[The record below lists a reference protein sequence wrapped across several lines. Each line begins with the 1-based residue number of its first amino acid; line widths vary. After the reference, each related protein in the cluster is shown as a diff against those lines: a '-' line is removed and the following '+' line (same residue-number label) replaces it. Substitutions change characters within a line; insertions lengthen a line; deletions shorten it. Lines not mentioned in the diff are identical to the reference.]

1 MKLSL
6 RRCWPHTQPGLR
18 RCHGNRQ
25 GLDPSQKA
33 PDLDLAPQR
42 GWQARAGWGW
52 SLKSG
57 SHAGRPVG
65 GPCSQMASEVTHRAG
80 LSPGCHGHR
89 LPGPS
94 PPPIPQGLRCVLPR
108 SHVACLGRWREQGA
122 RARALG
128 LLFLA
133 LPPFTTCVTLGQSL
147 SLSEPE
153 FFFFLQSEAEHQV
166 VSPPAPGMCM
176 VSICSYIIAQY
187 MAQGQV
193 YSRCSINGADSGRQA
208 GCL

>member
-94 PPPIPQGLRCVLPR
+94 PPPIPQGLRCVLPS

-147 SLSEPE
+147 SLSEPD
-153 FFFFLQSEAEHQV
+153 FFFFSRVRLNIRLCPLLPLACAWFLFVLTSLHSTWPRAKYTV
-166 VSPPAPGMCM
+166 G
-176 VSICSYIIAQY
+176 AQ
-187 MAQGQV
+187 
-193 YSRCSINGADSGRQA
+193 
-208 GCL
+208 